1 MDWDE
6 PFPLNA
12 VPPRVRNTILNEFK
26 GRCPSIREVAEI
38 PDSYWLATPNIGP
51 TFLEQIRSVTDAPPE
66 QTGNSSRPRLTDA
79 ELLERLERL
88 QDELRWLQDEMEAR
102 LLKTAGRRPNRQ
114 WLKACHAGWECW
126 SPRGCSGLGPQWL
139 IRSVRRVLRLTH
151 SKDAQ
156 ADPRPAFVRSRVRLS
171 R

>member
-1 MDWDE
+1 MDWNE

-66 QTGNSSRPRLTDA
+66 QTASPSCSRLTDG
-79 ELLERLERL
+79 ELLGRLEWL
-88 QDELRWLQDEMEAR
+88 QDELRWLQEQMETR
-102 LLKTAGRRPNRQ
+102 LLKTARRRPNRR
-114 WLKACHAGWECW
+114 WLKLATQDE
-126 SPRGCSGLGPQWL
+126 SGQQEG
-139 IRSVRRVLRLTH
+139 
-151 SKDAQ
+151 AQ
-156 ADPRPAFVRSRVRLS
+156 GSGHNG
-171 R
+171 